1 MKNEELRVRLFQV
14 SHEFRKLRI
23 QRMFP
28 DVSRQE
34 FMAMEIIH
42 REEEEKNSGGITV
55 SGLAK
60 IMRFSSPTA
69 SRLLRCA
76 EGKGLIARNER
87 DEDRRNTYVCLTEY
101 GRKRHCEILELLKNF
116 TDTVIMRMGED
127 RVETILAYIEDLT
140 DIMEDEISKREGV
153 RQ

>member
-1 MKNEELRVRLFQV
+1 MA
-14 SHEFRKLRI
+14 
-23 QRMFP
+23 
-28 DVSRQE
+28 VSR
-34 FMAMEIIH
+34 
-42 REEEEKNSGGITV
+42 ITDV
-55 SGLAK
+55 YK
-60 IMRFSSPTA
+60 RQ
-69 SRLLRCA
+69 
-76 EGKGLIARNER
+76 
-87 DEDRRNTYVCLTEY
+87 EY